1 VGVTTA
7 AFLAAL
13 ALLIPPPP
21 AWEAAHFS
29 GPGLLCGTSYGIDLL
44 EGESAT
50 TEWPGEFLL
59 TEIFGYD
66 NLATAGG
73 EIVIREF
80 GARAED
86 RPRGPSRA
94 AGRID
99 GRPARY
105 YGDGLFG
112 VVLERGQTVR
122 TVTFEI
128 PETFHEADRRAL
140 FARVHLTRPEG
151 IPCLRRDNPGGP

>member
-1 VGVTTA
+1 VTTA

-21 AWEAAHFS
+21 TWEAPHFS

-44 EGESAT
+44 EGESAS
-50 TEWPGEFLL
+50 TEWPGEFLM
-59 TEIFGYD
+59 TQIFGTD
-66 NLATAGG
+66 HVATAGG
-73 EIVIREF
+73 EIVIREL
-80 GARAED
+80 GPRAGD
-86 RPRGPSRA
+86 RPRGPARA

-99 GRPARY
+99 GRPALY
-105 YGDGLFG
+105 YGDGLFA
-112 VVLERGQTVR
+112 VTLERGQRVR

-151 IPCLRRDNPGGP
+151 VPCLGRDNPQER